1 MVVSPSASSANST
14 PFKSVFLN
22 ASLLK
27 VVITY
32 ISAEA
37 TGALENVILFK
48 SPDPS
53 LPTVNAFEA
62 PGFCLTLFTNT
73 CKPFSPPAGITAS
86 VFLDNNSGSNDV
98 HIVKNATI
106 PAGSSLEVMA
116 GNKLVVQNSGSAGDV
131 IRVSAGTASACDATI
146 SVLEDV

>member
-1 MVVSPSASSANST
+1 MANDFKRFTVTNVNTSTGASASAVYTVPAGAGSS
-14 PFKSVFLN
+14 
-22 ASLLK
+22 
-27 VVITY
+27 
-32 ISAEA
+32 
-37 TGALENVILFK
+37 ALESIII
-48 SPDPS
+48 
-53 LPTVNAFEA
+53 
-62 PGFCLTLFTNT
+62 GITLANT
-73 CKPFSPPAGITAS
+73 TTAGITAS

-106 PAGSSLEVMA
+106 PAGSALEVMA